1 MNITGW
7 LQLALYLV
15 LLVLIT
21 KPLGIYLFQ
30 VLDANGKTFLD
41 PVIKPLERIT
51 YRIFGV
57 NPEKEQGWIL
67 YTIAMLIFE
76 VVTVLMTYLILRFQ
90 NFLPLNPQGL
100 AGVTDHLAFNTA
112 WSFATN
118 TNWQS
123 YGGETTMSYL
133 SQMLGLGVQNF
144 VSAASGMAVMVA
156 LFRGLARRT
165 TATIGNFWFDL
176 VRSTLYIFLPLSFV
190 FALFL
195 VSQGVIQNFN
205 SYETA

>member
-1 MNITGW
+1 MNISGW
-7 LQLALYLV
+7 LQLALYIV
-15 LLVLIT
+15 VLVLIT
-21 KPLGIYLFQ
+21 KPLGIHLFK

-41 PVIKPLERIT
+41 PVIKPFERLT

-76 VVTVLMTYLILRFQ
+76 VVTMLLTYLILRFQ
-90 NFLPLNPQGL
+90 NFLPLNPQGQ

-123 YGGETTMSYL
+123 YGGESTMSYL
-133 SQMLGLGVQNF
+133 SQMLALASHNF
-144 VSAASGMAVMVA
+144 FSAAIGIAIAGAVV
-156 LFRGLARRT
+156 RGIARHST
-165 TATIGNFWFDL
+165 KTLGNFWVDL
-176 VRSTLYIFLPLSFV
+176 VRINYYLAI
-190 FALFL
+190 
-195 VSQGVIQNFN
+195 
-205 SYETA
+205 